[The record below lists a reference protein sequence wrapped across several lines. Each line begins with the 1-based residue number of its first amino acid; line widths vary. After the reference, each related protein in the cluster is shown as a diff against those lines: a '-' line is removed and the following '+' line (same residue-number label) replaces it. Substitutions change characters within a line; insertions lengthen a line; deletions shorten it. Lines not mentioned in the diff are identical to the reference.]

1 MRDRSDDKMG
11 LTDRLVDRTRMD
23 AGEREREKDRRK
35 KKGPIPQRE
44 RRRKGDIFETDR
56 RNERMNERRLEKRK
70 DFSLSYKYF
79 LCQNADD
86 KIMTKKEVDGE
97 NVRK

>member
-1 MRDRSDDKMG
+1 
-11 LTDRLVDRTRMD
+11 
-23 AGEREREKDRRK
+23 
-35 KKGPIPQRE
+35 
-44 RRRKGDIFETDR
+44 
-56 RNERMNERRLEKRK
+56 MNERWLEKRK